1 MVLLTDQGLVMKK
14 MCLALTSSSGRRAV
28 SVSFIVVF
36 PPLSTMSSSIFEA
49 VVAKIFLAYDA
60 KFVLFFSLLLGISN
74 NHGMFFFIDF

>member
-1 MVLLTDQGLVMKK
+1 MVPLTDHGLVMK
-14 MCLALTSSSGRRAV
+14 MCLALTSSSRGRAV
-28 SVSFIVVF
+28 SVSFTAVF
-36 PPLSTMSSSIFEA
+36 PPLSTMSSSIFEP